1 MKLIRIKTC
10 MAAIFLST
18 LSVTAHNPASE
29 WRMEEHD
36 SYRLHYQVAEPGEI
50 STYRNLIQTGVEN
63 VEKFMK
69 SEFNSS
75 FEVYIHPNRLSIDQT
90 WQQDWNYPEFKSE
103 CWMVTSG
110 IANKMDLL
118 SPGRWEDEACE
129 HIASETEETG
139 RLITHE
145 LFHVYHGQRNA
156 SPDFSELCGLDWFA
170 EGFATY
176 ASGQCDPQRMGE
188 VKKAIKNG
196 NAPDALDNFW
206 EGKLRYGLSGS
217 VVMYIDQTFGRV
229 KLADLLVFN
238 QKTEVLESL
247 GLTEEKLLEEWEAFI
262 KNY

>member
-1 MKLIRIKTC
+1 

-36 SYRLHYQVAEPGEI
+36 GYRLHYQVAEPGEI

-90 WQQDWNYPEFKSE
+90 WQQDWNYPEFKTE
-103 CWMVTSG
+103 CWMVASG

-129 HIASETEETG
+129 H
-139 RLITHE
+139 
-145 LFHVYHGQRNA
+145 N
-156 SPDFSELCGLDWFA
+156 
-170 EGFATY
+170 
-176 ASGQCDPQRMGE
+176 ASGQCDPQRMGD

-217 VVMYIDQTFGRV
+217 VVMYIDQTFGRD

-262 KNY
+262 RSYSPKSALELNAV

>member
-1 MKLIRIKTC
+1 

-36 SYRLHYQVAEPGEI
+36 GYRLHYQVAEPEEI
-50 STYRNLIQTGVEN
+50 STYRNLIQTGMEN

-69 SEFNSS
+69 SEFISS
-75 FEVYIHPNRLSIDQT
+75 FEVYIHPNRLSIGQT
-90 WQQDWNYPEFKSE
+90 WRQDWNYPEFKSE
-103 CWMVTSG
+103 CWMVASG

-118 SPGRWEDEACE
+118 SPGRWEDQ
-129 HIASETEETG
+129 TG
-139 RLITHE
+139 WLIIHE

-176 ASGQCDPQRMGE
+176 ASGQCDPQRMAE
-188 VKKAIKNG
+188 VKKAVKNG

-206 EGKLRYGLSGS
+206 EGKLLYGLSGS
-217 VVMYIDQTFGRV
+217 VVMYIDQTYGRD
-229 KLADLLVFN
+229 KLAELLVFN
-238 QKTEVLESL
+238 QKSEMLESL
-247 GLTEEKLLEEWEAFI
+247 GLTEEKLLEEWKAFI
-262 KNY
+262 RTYSPKSVLELNAV

>member
-1 MKLIRIKTC
+1 

-18 LSVTAHNPASE
+18 ISVTAHNPASE

-36 SYRLHYQVAEPGEI
+36 RYRLHYQVAEPEEI
-50 STYRNLIQTGVEN
+50 STYRNLIDVGVEA
-63 VEKFMK
+63 VEGFMK

-75 FEVYIHPNRLSIDQT
+75 FEVYIHPNRLSINQT

-103 CWMVTSG
+103 CWMGASDV
-110 IANKMDLL
+110 ANKMDLL

-129 HIASETEETG
+129 HNDSETEETR
-139 RLITHE
+139 RLVTHE
-145 LFHVYHGQRNA
+145 LFHVYHGQQNA

-188 VKKAIKNG
+188 VKTAIKSG

-206 EGKLRYGLSGS
+206 MSKLRYGLSGS
-217 VVMYIDQTFGRV
+217 VVMYIDQNYGRE
-229 KLADLLVFN
+229 KLAELLAFN
-238 QKTEVLESL
+238 QKAEVLESI
-247 GLTEEKLLEEWEAFI
+247 GISEEKLLEEWEAFV

>member
-1 MKLIRIKTC
+1 MNTISIRTC
-10 MAAIFLST
+10 VAAIFLST
-18 LSVTAHNPASE
+18 ISAVAHNPASE

-36 SYRLHYQVAEPGEI
+36 GYRLHYQVAEPEEI
-50 STYRNLIQTGVEN
+50 STYRNLIEAGLEAVE
-63 VEKFMK
+63 EFMK
-69 SEFNSS
+69 SEFLSP

-103 CWMVTSG
+103 CGMVAGG

-129 HIASETEETG
+129 HNASETEETG

-145 LFHVYHGQRNA
+145 LFHVYHGQRNV

-176 ASGQCDPQRMGE
+176 ASGQCDPQRMAE
-188 VKKAIKNG
+188 VKTAIKNG
-196 NAPDALDNFW
+196 KAPDALDNFW
-206 EGKLRYGLSGS
+206 MGNLRYGLSGS
-217 VVMYIDQTFGRV
+217 MVMYIDQTYGRD
-229 KLADLLVFN
+229 KLAELLVFD
-238 QKTEVLESL
+238 QKTEMLESL
-247 GLTEEKLLEEWEAFI
+247 GLTEEKLLEEWVVFI